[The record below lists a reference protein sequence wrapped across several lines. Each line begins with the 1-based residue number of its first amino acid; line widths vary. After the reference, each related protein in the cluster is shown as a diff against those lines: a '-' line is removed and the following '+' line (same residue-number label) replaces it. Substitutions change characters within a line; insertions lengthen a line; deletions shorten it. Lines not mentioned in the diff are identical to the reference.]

1 MYVVCIWRKIV
12 IFSKQTVFVQVRGGV
27 CSSQPQH
34 WIYKPFVRN
43 KLFLVSQIA
52 SFRKRPRNE
61 HELKTT
67 EHWASSQNK
76 VRVKRKGREI
86 IAYLLSCSDTI
97 SIAVV
102 VTTNTFQTRGKDVFN
117 KTTHHCMATVY
128 LTTQRPEMNKKKVVI
143 GSYKNPQIFIMHVP
157 VVSNRFMMD

>member
-1 MYVVCIWRKIV
+1 MLSPPQPRQLLPCNKSNFFWGKVCFKLSRQFLYTTRLLNFEKKLYVHSMYVVCIWRKIV

-27 CSSQPQH
+27 WSSQPQH

-52 SFRKRPRNE
+52 SFRKRPRKE

-76 VRVKRKGREI
+76 VRVKRKGREV

-102 VTTNTFQTRGKDVFN
+102 VTRVRIDWAK
-117 KTTHHCMATVY
+117 
-128 LTTQRPEMNKKKVVI
+128 
-143 GSYKNPQIFIMHVP
+143 
-157 VVSNRFMMD
+157 